1 MSVSFE
7 QLSESTHFERITF
20 NKRTMAP
27 KYERSCSLK
36 TIKYSNLALILLFPT
51 LKQTMEKDDF
61 EFFSCFKE

>member
-1 MSVSFE
+1 
-7 QLSESTHFERITF
+7 
-20 NKRTMAP
+20 MAP
-27 KYERSCSLK
+27 KYKRSFSLK